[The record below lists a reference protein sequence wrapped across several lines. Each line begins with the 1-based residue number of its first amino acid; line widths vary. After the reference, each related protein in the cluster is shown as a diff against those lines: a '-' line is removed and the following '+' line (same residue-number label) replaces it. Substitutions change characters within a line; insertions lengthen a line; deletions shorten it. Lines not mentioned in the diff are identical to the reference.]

1 MEKLKQA
8 KEMLDMGLIEQSD
21 YDTLKAEVMAEM
33 RSGFTSS
40 PQPPAPNPLGG
51 NHATLVSE
59 GQTPSSHPLGG
70 NPLGGNPLGGNP
82 LGGTHGTLVTKEGL
96 TIGQYKFL
104 RLLGEGGMGAVYCAR
119 HQNEYIAKRRGDVA
133 VKLIHPHL
141 LQDRSLRS
149 RFEQEAGLGMSIEH
163 PNIAKVIDYV
173 EEGEMVA
180 FIMEFVEGVE
190 LREKLQP
197 GGLDVQTVAKYL
209 KPIAEALDYLHT
221 QGIVHRDLKPGNI
234 KIREDGSPVI
244 LDFGIAKESKENQ
257 DRSMTRTGTAM
268 GTEAYMAPEQMDA
281 KHVDGRADQYALALM
296 AYELLS
302 GSLPW
307 SEGTSSA
314 MVTAYKMMG
323 RLSPLTDVSK
333 HRGGVSDA
341 VMCGLSL
348 DPRSRFGS
356 CVAFVDAL
364 SNTKVLPTFGV
375 ESLLKVGGVSF
386 PLMGIEAGSFMMGA
400 LPNDGKAEEDEKPR
414 HKVTLTNGFYM
425 GVYPCTQD
433 LYEEVMGENPS
444 DIKGSKRP
452 VENVSW
458 CDAVLFCNK
467 LSEMEGLE
475 PCYKIPEPFENDDGW
490 SKKVKWKKKA
500 NGYRLP
506 TEAEWEYCA
515 RSGQLFK
522 YSGSNNMDEVG
533 WYDKN
538 SGGLFDGETCLVG
551 QKKANGFGFYDMSGD
566 VWEWV
571 FDSSKRKYDS
581 SITNPVYIEKSSPV
595 RIRRGG
601 SWDCDAGYARVS
613 RRYRDLASYRDYDLG
628 FRFLRMVSK

>member
-1 MEKLKQA
+1 MSNPMEKLKQA
-8 KEMLDMGLIEQSD
+8 KQMLDMGAIDQAMFEQIRNQ
-21 YDTLKAEVMAEM
+21 VMAELGM
-33 RSGFTSS
+33 TTNPPVSS
-40 PQPPAPNPLGG
+40 PQP
-51 NHATLVSE
+51 
-59 GQTPSSHPLGG
+59 QSSPFD
-70 NPLGGNPLGGNP
+70 
-82 LGGTHGTLVTKEGL
+82 GGTNIAPPGGAGMSFAGSSSGIGGATTVNATGRM
-96 TIGQYKFL
+96 IGQYNVL
-104 RLLGEGGMGAVYCAR
+104 RLLGQGGMGAVYRAR

-133 VKLIHPHL
+133 IKLIHPHL

-163 PNIAKVIDYV
+163 PNIAKVIDYI
-173 EEGEMVA
+173 EEGDVVA

-190 LREKLQP
+190 LREQVVS

-209 KPIAEALDYLHT
+209 KPIAHALDYLHS

-234 KIREDGSPVI
+234 KIGSDGNPVI
-244 LDFGIAKESKENQ
+244 LDFGIAKESKENEN
-257 DRSMTRTGTAM
+257 RSMTQTGTAM

-323 RLSPLTDVSK
+323 RLSPLKDVSN
-333 HRGGVSDA
+333 HRSGVSDA
-341 VMCGLSL
+341 VMRGLSL
-348 DPRSRFGS
+348 EPSARFGS
-356 CVAFVDAL
+356 CVELIDAL
-364 SNTKVLPTFGV
+364 SNTKVLPKFGV

-386 PLMGIEAGSFMMGA
+386 PLMGIEAVIFMMGA
-400 LPNDGKAEEDEKPR
+400 LPNDKEAGDDETPR
-414 HKVTLTNGFYM
+414 HKVTLTKSFWM
-425 GVYPCTQD
+425 GKYPCTQD
-433 LYEEVMGENPS
+433 LYEVVMGKNPS
-444 DIKGSKRP
+444 DFKGSNRP

-475 PCYKIPEPFENDDGW
+475 PVYVLPEPFENDDDW
-490 SKKVKWKKKA
+490 SKKVKWKKDA

-515 RSGQLFK
+515 RAGQSFK
-522 YSGSNNMDEVG
+522 YSGSNNIYEVG
-533 WYDKN
+533 WYGDELFGDAKGN
-538 SGGLFDGETCLVG
+538 SGEEIHPVG
-551 QKKANGFGFYDMSGD
+551 QKKANGFGLYDMSGN

-571 FDSSKRKYDS
+571 WDSWKREYGS
-581 SITNPVYIEKSSPV
+581 STTDPVYIDVSSPSRV
-595 RIRRGG
+595 GRGG
-601 SWDCDAGYARVS
+601 GWYIGAGRARVS
-613 RRYRDLASYRDYDLG
+613 FRDWDLASNRRNYQG
-628 FRFLRMVSK
+628 FRFLRTF